1 VSGDRWP
8 RVEGMDIVV
17 IGGTGHIGSHLVP
30 QLAAAGHGVTV
41 LSRGH
46 RRPYASGLVW
56 PGDVTNVVVDRDEQ
70 EAAGT
75 FGTLVADRQ
84 ADVVV
89 DLTCFTLD
97 SARQLTT
104 ALAAAPTPPHLLHC
118 GSIWAHG
125 ASRVVPTTEESP
137 RRPHTAYG
145 KAKVAIEE
153 HLLALSRAGDLPC
166 TVVHPGHIS
175 GPGWVPVGP
184 SGNVDVGVFA
194 ALAAGETVAL
204 PDQGLATL
212 QHVHA
217 ADVAGVFAAA
227 IERPEAA
234 VSESFH
240 AVADGALT
248 LLGYAEAVARWW
260 GREALVELQ
269 PLPVWSE
276 HVAPEHVATTVDH
289 LTHSP
294 HCSMDKAAD
303 LLGFRPLHTGLE
315 TVREAVAAL
324 ADEGQLPPLTDAV
337 ASRG

>member
-1 VSGDRWP
+1 
-8 RVEGMDIVV
+8 MDIVV

-41 LSRGH
+41 ISRG
-46 RRPYASGLVW
+46 RSSPYPADLVW
-56 PGDVTNVVVDRDEQ
+56 PGEVTTVVADRDEQ

-75 FGTLVADRQ
+75 FGALVADLR

-97 SARQLTT
+97 SARQLTD
-104 ALAAAPTPPHLLHC
+104 ALTAAPTPPHLLHC

-153 HLLALSRAGDLPC
+153 HVIALSRAGDLAG

-184 SGNVDVGVFA
+184 AGNLDLGVFA
-194 ALAAGETVAL
+194 ALAAGEPVAL

-234 VSESFH
+234 VGESFH
-240 AVADGALT
+240 AVAEGALT
-248 LLGYAEAVARWW
+248 LLGYAEAAARWW
-260 GREALVELQ
+260 GREAVVELQ

-294 HCSMDKAAD
+294 HCSMAKAAD
-303 LLGFRPLHTGLE
+303 LLDFRPSRTGLE
-315 TVREAVAAL
+315 TIREAVSWL
-324 ADEGQLPPLTDAV
+324 ADEGRLPALTV
-337 ASRG
+337 